1 MGLEHMVAVHTII
14 DCFFSLPCMVAVHT
28 MIDCFLSLP
37 CNDAVGVIESGVNII
52 VAIAGG
58 ICAVSG
64 IGYISVLKKKQI
76 SATFSF
82 WIQLRVRIEEL
93 RRALY
98 ADNSII
104 NGLYSDEVR
113 TLWNA
118 RGSLASDE
126 VVKRF
131 YNNTQETLQFIKN
144 VSDQIP
150 ANKKWLDAYIEFIS
164 FLIDVAQY
172 DIRNFSSSF
181 KFTNSETLDHRQKYC
196 KKICGFMDELL
207 TEIDEQQTR
216 AAKKFKI

>member
-1 MGLEHMVAVHTII
+1 MVV
-14 DCFFSLPCMVAVHT
+14 VQN

-37 CNDAVGVIESGVNII
+37 FNDAVGTIESGVNII

-64 IGYISVLKKKQI
+64 IRYISVLKKKRL
-76 SATFSF
+76 SVTFSF

-104 NGLYSDEVR
+104 NGLYSNEVR
-113 TLWNA
+113 TQWNA
-118 RGSLASDE
+118 RGSSASDE

-131 YNNTQETLQFIKN
+131 YDNAQETLQFIKN

-150 ANKKWLDAYIEFIS
+150 ANEKWLKAYIEFIS
-164 FLIDVAQY
+164 FLIDVSQY
-172 DIRNFSSSF
+172 DIRNFSSNF
-181 KFTNSETLDHRQKYC
+181 KFTNSETLDHRQNYC
-196 KKICGFMDELL
+196 KEICGFMDILL
-207 TEIDEQQTR
+207 MRI
-216 AAKKFKI
+216 KS